1 MFCNIRKKEVSLNTK
16 TLKIVTNVTNL
27 NKLTMH
33 KGGERKPDLNAASLL
48 DLKAELFRKQEEF
61 KQQKL
66 QNLETGAIK
75 GKHTVSNKKP
85 SLFSKKNV
93 GVSERAEKDFE
104 AKQEEEDVFLRSKKS
119 LESKAKLYE
128 KISSGVELPDEDGS
142 GLFLVDFQ
150 KKVLDDEAQRREK
163 ERVERERL
171 EEEEERRL
179 QEIPVPAP
187 QNEDEEWVDYVDA
200 YGRTRRCLKQDLP
213 TVKER
218 DTLLQGRQRDRDTL
232 STPHLLSDDMAGEL
246 ERQRWE
252 QAELTQMEQEKQ
264 GPIHYADVRHNE
276 VRTHGVGFYQFNAEE
291 QVRQA
296 QMEQLQNLREQTK
309 SERSKSDRVKEKRKA
324 ALAARL
330 AKVKQRKREKLG
342 LPEEEELVEEDEEGE
357 IGPLVSEE
365 VKEPQLLTRDDSWR
379 TNTPSTREWDRGK
392 QVSMEQSERAWLEK
406 QRAERENEFA
416 PPSFYY
422 GNHGN
427 QTGGR
432 SLADIEGK
440 NQINTESPSL
450 KDTMISTDSG
460 DNDQDKGHVEKM
472 VGEQLNILRTSMEN
486 KESKN
491 NQEISNEQQQQL
503 ELEKA
508 EYKMYKNI
516 SNSSQV
522 VVAPIATMGLYD
534 EATHTTSVTSAPG
547 ILPMFTDPP
556 PGNMYAPL
564 PINVHVPPPVN
575 IYAPPHVNTSFQP
588 QGYTTMPS
596 NYFPTGAPNFSFP
609 PPPLAFPSGSSD
621 SQAFSLTQGPF
632 ATFSAASQSS
642 NNFPQPITNF
652 PNFNVPPPPIFG
664 PESSDTNAASYP
676 YVPST
681 GNTTTEQAPVKK
693 VVPKMSIVDTRF
705 MGND

>member
-1 MFCNIRKKEVSLNTK
+1 
-16 TLKIVTNVTNL
+16 
-27 NKLTMH
+27 
-33 KGGERKPDLNAASLL
+33 
-48 DLKAELFRKQEEF
+48 
-61 KQQKL
+61 
-66 QNLETGAIK
+66 
-75 GKHTVSNKKP
+75 
-85 SLFSKKNV
+85 
-93 GVSERAEKDFE
+93 
-104 AKQEEEDVFLRSKKS
+104 
-119 LESKAKLYE
+119 
-128 KISSGVELPDEDGS
+128 
-142 GLFLVDFQ
+142 
-150 KKVLDDEAQRREK
+150 
-163 ERVERERL
+163 
-171 EEEEERRL
+171 
-179 QEIPVPAP
+179 
-187 QNEDEEWVDYVDA
+187 
-200 YGRTRRCLKQDLP
+200 
-213 TVKER
+213 
-218 DTLLQGRQRDRDTL
+218 
-232 STPHLLSDDMAGEL
+232 MAREL

-252 QAELTQMEQEKQ
+252 QAELAQMEQEKQ
-264 GPIHYADVRHNE
+264 GPIHYADRV
-276 VRTHGVGFYQFNAEE
+276 FYDMYSSILFNAEE

-296 QMEQLQNLREQTK
+296 QMEQLQNLREQTT

-342 LPEEEELVEEDEEGE
+342 LPEEEEPVEEDEEGE
-357 IGPLVSEE
+357 IGLLVSEE

-460 DNDQDKGHVEKM
+460 DNDQDKGRVEKM
-472 VGEQLNILRTSMEN
+472 VGEQLNILRTAMEN
-486 KESKN
+486 KESKD
-491 NQEISNEQQQQL
+491 NQEMSYKQQQQQL
-503 ELEKA
+503 EKA
-508 EYKMYKNI
+508 DSKMYKNY

-522 VVAPIATMGLYD
+522 VVAPIATMGMYD
-534 EATHTTSVTSAPG
+534 EATHTTLVKSAPG
-547 ILPMFTDPP
+547 IPPMFTDPP

-621 SQAFSLTQGPF
+621 SQAFTLTQGPF
-632 ATFSAASQSS
+632 ATSQSS

-676 YVPST
+676 YVPAT